1 MAKKIQVDIDYLKS
15 IGLSRNQI
23 SNIIKQSE
31 PDHWTNNLPQGNNCY
46 ELLPFMITPESR
58 IKKWVNI
65 ACENQHDPVLSF
77 FTEKD
82 AEFIQNKCRLLIEM
96 SNFSFSVN
104 GNWIPD
110 WNDKYEKKFG
120 IILQNGQ
127 AIVKENE
134 FFNTYVF
141 GIVVRNKITALEML
155 EEFKNR
161 VELYF
166 NSCFN
171 SVDKKNIFTN
181 SDSELET
188 IKSVAESIVISD
200 ESDTLKQTEIST
212 QAGKLGNLFDTNG
225 MNSEQYQ
232 RPELEQTFNFSIAPT
247 STKREVVKKRKT
259 VFTNTEIIKIQDL
272 LLNNVS
278 QKEISEKFG
287 CSQSAISK
295 LKESLGFK
303 MNKSFNPTEEEKA
316 IIKDLLIQNIPQK
329 NIAKQLNCKRTDISK
344 IKKELG
350 FKMQNRI
357 VFDEEKL
364 AKIKEL
370 ILNNVSQKNISTL
383 FNCSQGSI
391 SRLKNSMN
399 L

>member
-15 IGLSRNQI
+15 IGLSHNQI

-31 PDHWTNNLPQGNNCY
+31 HDHWTNSLPQGNDCY

-58 IKKWVNI
+58 VKKCVNI
-65 ACENQHDPVLSF
+65 ACENQHDPILSF

-155 EEFKNR
+155 EEFKDR
-161 VELYF
+161 VEIYF

-171 SVDKKNIFTN
+171 SSDTKAIF
-181 SDSELET
+181 SDSDSTLET
-188 IKSVAESIVISD
+188 INSVAESIVISD
-200 ESDTLKQTEIST
+200 KPATLKQTAVST
-212 QAGKLGNLFDTNG
+212 QVGKLGNLFDTNG
-225 MNSEQYQ
+225 TSNDVYE
-232 RPELEQTFNFSIAPT
+232 RPDSAQTFNFSNAPT
-247 STKREVVKKRKT
+247 SSKRQLVKKSKV
-259 VFTNTEIIKIQDL
+259 VFKNSDIIKIQDL
-272 LLNNVS
+272 ILKNVS
-278 QKEISEKFG
+278 QKEIAEQFG
-287 CSQSAISK
+287 CSQSAVSK

-303 MNKSFNPTEEEKA
+303 MNKSFQPNEEEIA
-316 IIKDLLIQNIPQK
+316 IIKDLLLQNIPQK
-329 NIAKQLNCKRTDISK
+329 NIAKQLNCKRHEILK

-350 FKMQNRI
+350 FKMQSRI
-357 VFDEEKL
+357 VFNEEQL
-364 AKIKEL
+364 AKIKGL
-370 ILNNVSQKNISTL
+370 IVNNVAKKDIAII

-391 SRLKNSMN
+391 SRLKRSMN